1 MSQTPTNTLSN
12 MGTDFTPTIHH
23 DTYPYISPASIPF
36 VPPGRSVFIT
46 GASKGIGA
54 ATALAYAR
62 AGFSRIAVGA
72 RSLPALAQL
81 VPEIK
86 DAAKKAGRAEP
97 RVLVVGVDVTK
108 RESVER
114 AAGRVRAF
122 LADGDGEVE
131 DGVGGRRDGEKGDG
145 DGEKRKLLD
154 VVVANAGFLE
164 SFVPA
169 AEVEDVDE
177 WWRSYEVNVLG
188 TFLTYRYFAPLLL
201 GPAPPSS
208 SSSSSSAEALNAAT
222 TGMAERNGEHADD
235 TSLKTFLI
243 LSSIGAHNQLVG
255 GSAYRS
261 AKLALLRFAEHIA
274 FEEQRR
280 GLQVISIH
288 PGGVPTELAWGM
300 GEELGRQV
308 LVDTP
313 ELAADTIVWL
323 TRERR
328 VWLNARYVSCNW
340 DMRELEGKRE
350 EIVRGDLLKVRMAV
364 EVGN

>member
-23 DTYPYISPASIPF
+23 DTYPYISPASIPSI
-36 VPPGRSVFIT
+36 PPGRSVFIT

-62 AGFSRIAVGA
+62 AGFSHIAVGA

-86 DAAKKAGRAEP
+86 AAAKNAGRAEP
-97 RVLVVGVDVTK
+97 RVLVVGVDVTR
-108 RESVER
+108 RESVEE
-114 AAGRVRAF
+114 AAGRVGAF
-122 LADGDGEVE
+122 LADEDGEGE
-131 DGVGGRRDGEKGDG
+131 DGVGGGGEGRGKGG
-145 DGEKRKLLD
+145 RLLD

-201 GPAPPSS
+201 GPAASS
-208 SSSSSSAEALNAAT
+208 SSSTSAETNNAT
-222 TGMAERNGEHADD
+222 TGNAEEVNGAAHDGDNA
-235 TSLKTFLI
+235 SLKTFLI

-261 AKLALLRFAEHIA
+261 AKLALLRFAEHVA

-288 PGGVPTELAWGM
+288 PGGVPTELAWRM

-323 TRERR
+323 TWERR
-328 VWLNARYVSCNW
+328 GWLNARYVSCNW
-340 DMRELEGKRE
+340 DMEELEGKRE
-350 EIVRGDLLKVRMAV
+350 EVVRGDLLKVRMAV

>member
-23 DTYPYISPASIPF
+23 DTYPYISPASIPSI
-36 VPPGRSVFIT
+36 PPGRSVFIT

-62 AGFSRIAVGA
+62 AGFSHIAVGA

-86 DAAKKAGRAEP
+86 AAAKNAGRAEP
-97 RVLVVGVDVTK
+97 RVLVVGVDVTR
-108 RESVER
+108 RESVEE
-114 AAGRVRAF
+114 AAGRVGAF
-122 LADGDGEVE
+122 LTDGDGEGE
-131 DGVGGRRDGEKGDG
+131 DGVGGGGEGRGKGG
-145 DGEKRKLLD
+145 RLLD

-201 GPAPPSS
+201 GPAAASS
-208 SSSSSSAEALNAAT
+208 LSSSSATPAEALNSAT
-222 TGMAERNGEHADD
+222 PEMDGMNGEHTAHDND
-235 TSLKTFLI
+235 ASLKTFLI

-261 AKLALLRFAEHIA
+261 AKLALLRFAEHVA
-274 FEEQRR
+274 YEEQRR

-288 PGGVPTELAWGM
+288 PGGVPTELAWRM

-328 VWLNARYVSCNW
+328 EWLNARYVSCNW

-350 EIVRGDLLKVRMAV
+350 EVVRGDLLKVRMAV

>member
-12 MGTDFTPTIHH
+12 MGLDFTPTIHH
-23 DTYPYISPASIPF
+23 DTYAYISPTSDP

-54 ATALAYAR
+54 ATALAFAR

-72 RSLPALAQL
+72 RSLPALVRL

-86 DAAKKAGRAEP
+86 AAAKEAGRAEP
-97 RVLVVGVDVTK
+97 RVLAVMVDVTD
-108 RESVER
+108 RGSVEE
-114 AAGRVRAF
+114 AAERVGVE
-122 LADGDGEVE
+122 LLGWE
-131 DGVGGRRDGEKGDG
+131 DGVGGRGERGKS
-145 DGEKRKLLD
+145 LD

-201 GPAPPSS
+201 GPVLSS

-222 TGMAERNGEHADD
+222 ADTDGTNGEHATAAVAVVDDD

-274 FEEQRR
+274 YEEQRR
-280 GLQVISIH
+280 GLQVLAVH
-288 PGGVPTELAWGM
+288 PGGVPTELAWRM

-328 VWLNARYVSCNW
+328 GWLNARYMSCNW

-350 EIVRGDLLKVRMAV
+350 EVVRGDLLKVRMAV

>member
-12 MGTDFTPTIHH
+12 MGLDFTPTIHH
-23 DTYPYISPASIPF
+23 DTYAYISPTADL

-72 RSLPALAQL
+72 RSLPLLAHL

-86 DAAKKAGRAEP
+86 AAAKEVGRAEP
-97 RVLVVGVDVTK
+97 RVLVVELDVTD
-108 RESVER
+108 RRSVEK
-114 AAGRVRAF
+114 AAERVGSE
-122 LADGDGEVE
+122 LLGGGDG
-131 DGVGGRRDGEKGDG
+131 GRGRR
-145 DGEKRKLLD
+145 LLD

-201 GPAPPSS
+201 GPVPSS
-208 SSSSSSAEALNAAT
+208 SSPSSAEARNAAT
-222 TGMAERNGEHADD
+222 ADTDGTNGEHAAAAAVDEND
-235 TSLKTFLI
+235 SLKTFLI
-243 LSSIGAHNQLVG
+243 LSSIGAHNQVVG

-274 FEEQRR
+274 CEEQRR
-280 GLQVISIH
+280 ELQVLAVH
-288 PGGVPTELAWGM
+288 PGGVPTELAWRM

-328 VWLNARYVSCNW
+328 GWLNARYVSCNW

-350 EIVRGDLLKVRMAV
+350 EVVRGDLLKVRMAV